1 MAITITASNRDAK
14 CVCIQ
19 CCEESLKLH
28 ATPMTLTLTRSSNGT
43 TNGSSISVM
52 SLRTS
57 VLDSRGASSST
68 DTRHHDNNM
77 STQHTHPLTH
87 ITMATT
93 RQHSILIHWYTSP
106 QQQQINTASE
116 STDTRHHNNNTAT
129 SPTKTPWQQ
138 HAHSISS
145 TDTCDHGNNI
155 SPRQQ
160 HQHRIFIHWHSVA

>member
-1 MAITITASNRDAK
+1 MQNVYAFNAVKNHS
-14 CVCIQ
+14 
-19 CCEESLKLH
+19 SH
-28 ATPMTLTLTRSSNGT
+28 ATPVTLTLTRSSNGT

-68 DTRHHDNNM
+68 DTRHHDNNT

-116 STDTRHHNNNTAT
+116 STDTRHHSNNTAT
-129 SPTKTPWQQ
+129 SPTKTCHHGNNMHTASHPLTHVTTATTYHQGNNINT
-138 HAHSISS
+138 ASSS
-145 TDTCDHGNNI
+145 TDT
-155 SPRQQ
+155 
-160 HQHRIFIHWHSVA
+160 A